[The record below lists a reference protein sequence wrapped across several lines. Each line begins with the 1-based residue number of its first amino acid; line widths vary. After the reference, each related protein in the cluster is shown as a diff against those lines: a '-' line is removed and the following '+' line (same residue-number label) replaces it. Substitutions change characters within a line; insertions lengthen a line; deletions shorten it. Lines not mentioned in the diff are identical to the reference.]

1 MRRAHLGVA
10 VAAVLTLLLLGVG
23 HAAHGRF
30 PPARPVT
37 LDRVAVIVLEN
48 RSWDQIAGSP
58 RAPYINSLMRR
69 WAVATDY
76 YAVTHPSLPNYLA
89 LTTGG
94 HRGVGYDC
102 SACRSSGRSVASQ
115 FEQARISWR
124 AYFENLHNPL
134 STSFA
139 QGSPYNP
146 HYNPFAY
153 TDALRAP
160 DPASDVTT
168 FAALGHDLARHT
180 LPRFA
185 WIAPNVWHDGHDGAL
200 GAVDRYLRGLVP
212 RVVRALGPRGVLFIT
227 WDEGRRSDTAGAS
240 GRGGGHVPLI
250 AVGPAAKPHARVTVA
265 ANHYALLKTI
275 EAAFH
280 VRALGHARA
289 ASTPL
294 LSGLLRP

>member
-1 MRRAHLGVA
+1 MLVGVVCVTA
-10 VAAVLTLLLLGVG
+10 LSASLLGVG
-23 HAAHGRF
+23 RAAHARF

-37 LDRVAVIVLEN
+37 LNRVALIVLEN
-48 RSWDQIAGSP
+48 RSWGQIAGNP
-58 RAPYINSLMRR
+58 RAPYVNSLMRR
-69 WAVATDY
+69 GALATHY
-76 YAVTHPSLPNYLA
+76 YAITHPSLPNYLA

-102 SACRSSGRSVASQ
+102 SACRSTARSLANQ
-115 FEQARISWR
+115 LEQAHISWR
-124 AYFENLHNPL
+124 AYFENLRNPL
-134 STSFA
+134 ATTIA
-139 QGSPYNP
+139 PGSPYNP

-153 TDALRAP
+153 TDGLRAP
-160 DPASDVTT
+160 DPVADVTS
-168 FAALGHDLARHT
+168 FAALGHDLRRRT

-185 WIAPNVWHDGHDGAL
+185 WIAPNIWHDGHTGGLA
-200 GAVDRYLRGLVP
+200 AMDRYLRGIVP
-212 RVVRALGPRGVLFIT
+212 RVLRALGPRGVLFIT

-250 AVGPAAKPHARVTVA
+250 ALGPAAKPRARVRIR
-265 ANHYALLKTI
+265 ANHYALLRTI

-280 VRALGHARA
+280 VRPLGHARA